1 MIIVFWQLKGFD
13 MKIHVAFVIFILKN
27 EMKMQETQSLNLKS
41 YKMVESPKA
50 CFGFFYIV
58 PIFLGFKGL

>member
-27 EMKMQETQSLNLKS
+27 ETKMQETQSLNLKS
-41 YKMVESPKA
+41 YKRVESPGA
-50 CFGFFYIV
+50 CFVFFLYH
-58 PIFLGFKGL
+58 PHFF